1 MIQKEISNTSTETEK
16 FAHKNITG
24 DIIGCSLEVHSRLGP
39 GLLESIYEEA
49 LAHEFKLAGII
60 FERQKEIFI
69 NYKGHSIGKH
79 RIDFLIENK
88 VILELKAV
96 QTLHSIHQAQLL
108 TYMRAM
114 NKQVGLLINF
124 NVDRLKNGIKR
135 LIINI

>member
-39 GLLESIYEEA
+39 GLLESVYEEA